1 MKLPKTEFLN
11 KPVFV
16 LLLLLSIG
24 RLAAQDNAPPPVPIS
39 FSMAGGFYDSTF
51 QVSLFHS
58 EQAKIYYTL
67 DGSQPNSRAA
77 LYQDAI
83 TIDQNTIVRAIA
95 FTGTERSPIY
105 SQSYLFDV
113 PESTLPTLS
122 IGIDPWRLFDSESG
136 LFMLGSKANLETLRM
151 SGANFW
157 SRKELPAHLEYFTAE
172 GNCVFNSA
180 LGFRLFGGISRLFPQ
195 KSLALVT
202 RASYGEAKIDYPI
215 FGKKGPKKSEYLVL
229 RNAGSDFGKAHIRD
243 ALITD
248 QVRDWEF
255 DVQAYQPAHVFINSE
270 YWGIYNLREKINRHF
285 LADHHD
291 VDKDSLDLLE
301 HQMTLKRGSRRHYQ
315 RFIQYLEANDLSDHQ
330 HYAQVK
336 EWIDVESFMDFQI
349 AQIFFDNRDAGGN
362 IRFWRSQEANS
373 KWRWILYDMDWAMGS
388 HNADAYSFNSLDFHT
403 RPDGPR
409 WPNPPWSTFVLRK
422 LLENEGF
429 RQDFITRFS
438 DHLNQDL
445 TSASLLKSI
454 DKKQAALAPE
464 IDRHLERWNLN
475 QQRWERQFNRL
486 RSFAENRPMH
496 MRQHLKDFF
505 ATDSLVQL
513 DLDVTAGGTVIVNR
527 HLQLKTTKFSGLYF
541 RDYPIHLSAQANL
554 GYRFVRWEDAYGQVL
569 SSKALLEALPLEGL
583 NFKAVFE
590 TYDHPLAG
598 ALIINEIAPNNK
610 QSKDWI
616 ELYNRSEDRIQLD
629 GFILR
634 DQKGHQFTFPENS
647 YIDGQDYLTIC
658 QNKARFLQTFP
669 MAYNTI
675 GDLGFGINK
684 HEESLELFDD
694 KNAAIDSVAYSI
706 EPMDEVFSYQLLLPR
721 LDNGDSENWQ
731 TNLGF
736 GTPNAA
742 NPYYIESTI
751 SLNQTRWMQRSLGL
765 GVFLLIAS
773 LIYFS
778 WNRQESLGPFGN
790 S

>member
-1 MKLPKTEFLN
+1 ME
-11 KPVFV
+11 
-16 LLLLLSIG
+16 
-24 RLAAQDNAPPPVPIS
+24 
-39 FSMAGGFYDSTF
+39 GGFYDTTF
-51 QVSLFHS
+51 QVTLFHS
-58 EQAKIYYTL
+58 AEAKIFYTL
-67 DGSQPNSRAA
+67 DGSQPNSKSLR
-77 LYQDAI
+77 YRDPI

-95 FTGTERSPIY
+95 FTGADRSTIY

-113 PESTLPTLS
+113 PQSTFPTLS

-157 SRKELPAHLEYFTAE
+157 SRKEIPAHLEYFTAE
-172 GNCVFNSA
+172 GKSVFNSA

-202 RASYGEAKIDYPI
+202 RASYGEDKIDYPI
-215 FGKKGPKKSEYLVL
+215 FGKKGPKKTEYLVL

-248 QVRDWEF
+248 QVRNWEF
-255 DVQAYQPAHVFINSE
+255 DVQAYQPAHVYINGE

-315 RFIQYLEANDLSDHQ
+315 RFIQYLEANDLTDHQ

-362 IRFWRSQEANS
+362 IRFWRSQEADA

-388 HNADAYSFNSLDFHT
+388 HNADAYAFNSLDFHT

-422 LLENEGF
+422 LLENEVF
-429 RQDFITRFS
+429 RQGFITRFS

-445 TSASLLKSI
+445 TSTALLSSI
-454 DKKQAALAPE
+454 DEKQASLAPE
-464 IDRHLERWNLN
+464 IDRHIERWNLN
-475 QQRWERQFNRL
+475 KQRWERQFNRM
-486 RSFAENRPMH
+486 RSFAENRPDH

-513 DLDVTAGGTVIVNR
+513 DLEVNVGGTVIVNR
-527 HLQLKTTKFSGLYF
+527 HLELKNTHFSGLYF
-541 RDYPIHLSAQANL
+541 RDYPIHLSAQASL
-554 GYRFVRWEDAYGQVL
+554 GYRFVRWEDANGQVL

-583 NFKAVFE
+583 SFKAVFE
-590 TYDHPLAG
+590 AYDHPLAG
-598 ALIINEIAPNNK
+598 VLMINEIAPNNK
-610 QSKDWI
+610 KSKDWI

-629 GFILR
+629 GFIIR
-634 DQKGHQFTFPENS
+634 DLKGNQFTFPENS
-647 YIDGQDYLTIC
+647 YINAYDYLILC
-658 QNKARFLQTFP
+658 QKKERFQQAFP
-669 MAYNTI
+669 MAYNVI
-675 GDLGFGINK
+675 GDLGFGVNK
-684 HEESLELFDD
+684 HEESLELFDAQ
-694 KNAAIDSVAYSI
+694 NAAIDSVAYRI
-706 EPMDEVFSYQLLLPR
+706 EPVDEDFSYSLLLPR
-721 LDNGDSENWQ
+721 LDNGDPENWQ
-731 TNLGF
+731 TNLGL
-736 GTPNAA
+736 GTPNSA
-742 NPYYIESTI
+742 NPYYVESTI
-751 SLNQTRWMQRSLGL
+751 NSDQSWWMRLSLGFGAFIL
-765 GVFLLIAS
+765 VAC

-778 WNRQESLGPFGN
+778 WIRSEKLTFSN
-790 S
+790 

>member
-11 KPVFV
+11 KPALV

-24 RLAAQDNAPPPVPIS
+24 SLAAQDNAPPLIPIS
-39 FSMAGGFYDSTF
+39 FSMAGGFYDTTF
-51 QVSLFHS
+51 QVTLFHS
-58 EQAKIYYTL
+58 AEAKIFYTL
-67 DGSQPNSRAA
+67 DGSQPNSQSLRYRAP
-77 LYQDAI
+77 I

-95 FTGTERSPIY
+95 FTGADRSIIY

-113 PESTLPTLS
+113 PQSAFPTLS

-157 SRKELPAHLEYFTAE
+157 SRKEIPAHLEYFTAE
-172 GNCVFNSA
+172 RESVFNSA

-202 RASYGEAKIDYPI
+202 RASYGEDKIDYPI
-215 FGKKGPKKSEYLVL
+215 FGKKGPKKTEYLVL

-248 QVRDWEF
+248 QVRGWDF
-255 DVQAYQPAHVFINSE
+255 DVQAYQPAHVYINGE

-315 RFIQYLEANDLSDHQ
+315 RFIQYLEANDLADHQ

-362 IRFWRSQEANS
+362 IRFWRSQEADA

-388 HNADAYSFNSLDFHT
+388 HNADAYAFNSLDFHT
-403 RPDGPR
+403 QPDGPR

-422 LLENEGF
+422 LLENEVF
-429 RQDFITRFS
+429 RQGFITRFS

-445 TSASLLKSI
+445 TSAALLSSI
-454 DKKQAALAPE
+454 DEKQANLAPE
-464 IDRHLERWNLN
+464 IDRHIERWNLN
-475 QQRWERQFNRL
+475 KQRWERQFNRM
-486 RSFAENRPMH
+486 RSFAENRPDY

-513 DLDVTAGGTVIVNR
+513 DLEVNVGGTVIVNR
-527 HLQLKTTKFSGLYF
+527 HLELKNTHFSGLYF

-554 GYRFVRWEDAYGQVL
+554 GYRFVRWEDANGQVL

-583 NFKAVFE
+583 SFKAVFE
-590 TYDHPLAG
+590 AYDHPLAG
-598 ALIINEIAPNNK
+598 MLMINEIAPNNK
-610 QSKDWI
+610 KSKDWI
-616 ELYNRSEDRIQLD
+616 ELYNRSEERIQLD

-634 DQKGHQFTFPENS
+634 DLKGNQFTFPENS
-647 YIDGQDYLTIC
+647 AISAHDYLILC
-658 QNKARFLQTFP
+658 QKKERFQEAFP
-669 MAYNTI
+669 MAYNVI
-675 GDLGFGINK
+675 GDLGFGVNK
-684 HEESLELFDD
+684 YEESLELFDAQ
-694 KNAAIDSVAYSI
+694 NAAIDSVAYRI
-706 EPMDEVFSYQLLLPR
+706 EPVDEVFSYSLLLPR
-721 LDNGDSENWQ
+721 LDNGDPENWQ
-731 TNLGF
+731 FNLGL
-736 GTPNAA
+736 GTPNTP
-742 NPYYIESTI
+742 NPYYVESTVN
-751 SLNQTRWMQRSLGL
+751 LDQTWWMRLSFGI
-765 GVFLLIAS
+765 GAFLLVAC

-778 WNRQESLGPFGN
+778 WTRQEVLINEGLT
-790 S
+790 